1 MRKYDGLY
9 IFTGAV
15 KDDGLD
21 KLVDRMTGEI
31 TRLSGVVLNTEI
43 LGKRTFARA
52 MNKRESG
59 VYVRIRF
66 ELSPESMKT
75 LVDRYHLIEELFRV
89 QFLAVDEKREK
100 ILAHQNSL
108 RKAREVTTQAVTAE
122 AAASVE

>member
-100 ILAHQNSL
+100 ILVHQNSL
-108 RKAREVTTQAVTAE
+108 RKAREVAAQAVTAE